1 MRRARVWQVAVAGA
15 GLAMGMAGFVLWLRG
30 AQSPGLV
37 GEWTGSAGPASVRAG
52 TAGTGPVFPVAMELA
67 DDGSALRWG
76 VGLRC
81 SGLLGPTRSRLVF
94 ALDRV
99 KGEGCVPGILRVFPT
114 PEPDQV
120 VIKMTRQGDT
130 DITYSGT
137 LSRHS

>member
-1 MRRARVWQVAVAGA
+1 MRRARVRALQVIVAGV
-15 GLAMGMAGFVLWLRG
+15 GLAMGVAGFVLWVRG
-30 AQSPGLV
+30 AQSPGLA
-37 GEWTGSAGPASVRAG
+37 GQWTGSADTGAG
-52 TAGTGPVFPVAMELA
+52 FPVVMELA
-67 DDGSALRWG
+67 DGGSGLRWG
-76 VGLRC
+76 AGLRC
-81 SGLLGPTRSRLVF
+81 SGRLSPIRSRLVF

-99 KGEGCVPGILRVFPT
+99 KGEGCVPGTLRVFPT

>member
-1 MRRARVWQVAVAGA
+1 MRRARAWQVVVAGV
-15 GLAMGMAGFVLWLRG
+15 GLAMGVAGFVLWLRG
-30 AQSPGLV
+30 AQSPGLA
-37 GEWTGSAGPASVRAG
+37 GQWTGSADTEPG
-52 TAGTGPVFPVAMELA
+52 FPVAMELA
-67 DDGSALRWG
+67 DGGSALRWG
-76 VGLRC
+76 AGLRC
-81 SGLLGPTRSRLVF
+81 SGRLSPTRGRLVF

-99 KGEGCVPGILRVFPT
+99 RGEGCVPGTLRVFPT